1 MRLEDTDR
9 TRIVPDAEER
19 LYEDLKWAGLY
30 WDEGPDIGGPK
41 GPYRQS
47 ERLHHYRTYA
57 QELLDKGRA
66 YRCFCSREELAAS
79 QLGSQADMGH
89 TGRYPGTCLAVT
101 PGESEER
108 AARGEPHVI
117 RFKSASEPVS
127 VPDIVYR
134 GFRKRQAE
142 DDFIIIKSDGYPT
155 YHFANVVDDHLMDVT
170 HVIRGAEWLVST
182 PMHCDLYAAL
192 GWKEPVFAHVGLL
205 VNAERQKLSKRNSDI
220 HISSYREKHI
230 LPEVLLNFVASLGW
244 RAPSKKG
251 ILTLPQLVEYF
262 NLKFTKGDIVT
273 ELDKLQFYQR
283 KHLDRLL
290 VEDIPDSRPAQS
302 LEPVLRAVANDIQAL
317 EASRASSTSGS
328 PKPPGP
334 GLVDVSSLGELHPT
348 LRIGLEGGDEGGRQ
362 QYVLA
367 ALRLLKN
374 KVWPLEGL
382 VADNRYVFWRPSR
395 PRLLETLDR
404 LKEAVGDVVVDGS
417 AGGVREA
424 LVSARRV
431 LEPLPEDSWTAVYL
445 SHAIGAANASI
456 SCRDRE
462 TGKSIP
468 HAAFRLW
475 RWAMAASDPG
485 PPVYALL
492 ELIGRHETLA
502 RLDVAIEL
510 LGEHDST

>member
-1 MRLEDTDR
+1 M
-9 TRIVPDAEER
+9 
-19 LYEDLKWAGLY
+19 
-30 WDEGPDIGGPK
+30 
-41 GPYRQS
+41 
-47 ERLHHYRTYA
+47 
-57 QELLDKGRA
+57 
-66 YRCFCSREELAAS
+66 
-79 QLGSQADMGH
+79 
-89 TGRYPGTCLAVT
+89 
-101 PGESEER
+101 
-108 AARGEPHVI
+108 
-117 RFKSASEPVS
+117 
-127 VPDIVYR
+127 
-134 GFRKRQAE
+134 
-142 DDFIIIKSDGYPT
+142 
-155 YHFANVVDDHLMDVT
+155 
-170 HVIRGAEWLVST
+170 
-182 PMHCDLYAAL
+182 
-192 GWKEPVFAHVGLL
+192 
-205 VNAERQKLSKRNSDI
+205 
-220 HISSYREKHI
+220 
-230 LPEVLLNFVASLGW
+230 
-244 RAPSKKG
+244 
-251 ILTLPQLVEYF
+251 
-262 NLKFTKGDIVT
+262 KFTKGDIVT

-302 LEPVLRAVANDIQAL
+302 LEPILRAVANDIQAL